1 MKKVIKILEKVKRE
15 WMMRECGRWED
26 LGSPEYD
33 IKLKNGDAWS
43 DGAGWC
49 EEKQMYINAN
59 GNTAY
64 TIMKNSPKGVIVIN
78 SSQER
83 KEMRQSQSNA
93 SDLHACDW
101 SEMMSDEISKCK
113 I

>member
-1 MKKVIKILEKVKRE
+1 MKKVIKIAEKVKRE

-26 LGSPEYD
+26 LGDPEYD
-33 IKLKNGDAWS
+33 IKLK
-43 DGAGWC
+43 DG
-49 EEKQMYINAN
+49 INAE

-64 TIMKNSPKGVIVIN
+64 AIMKNSPKGTIVIN
-78 SSQER
+78 SPQER

-101 SEMMSDEISKCK
+101 SEMMSDEINKCR